1 MNFIE
6 EMKKRARTDIKT
18 IVLPEAKDKRVL
30 EAASKVEK
38 EAFAKII
45 LIGNIEKTKE
55 NEILV
60 CKKYGRRLS
69 ITYKNDE

>member
-1 MNFIE
+1 MIQ
-6 EMKKRARTDIKT
+6 
-18 IVLPEAKDKRVL
+18 L
-30 EAASKVEK
+30 KVNELLK
-38 EAFAKII
+38 
-45 LIGNIEKTKE
+45 KTKE